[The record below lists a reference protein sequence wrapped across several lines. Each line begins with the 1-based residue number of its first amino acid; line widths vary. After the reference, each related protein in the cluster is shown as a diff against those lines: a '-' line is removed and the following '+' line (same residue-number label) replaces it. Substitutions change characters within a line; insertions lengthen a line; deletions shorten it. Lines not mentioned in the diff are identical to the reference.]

1 MRTRGQVHAWHEIA
15 QQRRELAAFAAAI
28 AESRREHE
36 QRHGV
41 ATSTSTATTA
51 AATNSSITNNARS
64 TRSNFPNRKSNASA
78 NATPNK
84 PQLDPETEETP
95 PPKRRR
101 HATPTRLSPATSTR
115 RRELPQRQTRSC
127 KKTSTV
133 AVVAPPQPPVVS
145 AAEQVKRPDESPV
158 AAVPPIRRALDY
170 SSDTEAQEEPATV
183 MATTATS
190 ATAPPVVSKKRPRDS
205 QPPSA
210 PDPSVV
216 VVTKASL
223 SAPSVA
229 SLSSSSSMSS
239 SSSLSSSSSSV
250 VGRVDERR
258 AIESV
263 LCGSPAAAF
272 VLGPPGTGK
281 SSCVAD
287 VASLASLACVRLNCS
302 AFRAPTALFTAIDEQ
317 LRAVTSWRLPTFDA
331 DALAAFISDL
341 SKRTESHAPSTC
353 AIVLD
358 EVDYLLRLPTSV
370 QPQVQDLLRFL
381 VRWAHQPFASIRFI
395 GILNGMDMQARI
407 NAFLADDPHPTTV
420 ILFPSYSHE
429 ELVEILRAHVSSLQ
443 QQQQQQEKMKE
454 SPAQLSLSVEDRA
467 LELLARRIAARDGDA
482 RRALSLLQQI
492 ASTLQPDATTG
503 VRQIT
508 LRDVLQCSAAAL
520 PSQSHL
526 VKQIQ
531 HLPRQPKLLL
541 YVITSLAPCD
551 AGHTDL
557 DAIRAELSSLQSR
570 PALAWIP
577 QFRQEEL
584 RQHIST
590 LDCYA
595 LVKSMGGKRA
605 TAGASSASGSSS
617 SASSS
622 GRLSATITMETLR
635 QALAQDE
642 LLEMLPM

>member
-1 MRTRGQVHAWHEIA
+1 MRLPASVVASLQSSNGAMRTRGQVHAWNEIA

-36 QRHGV
+36 QRFGM
-41 ATSTSTATTA
+41 APTP
-51 AATNSSITNNARS
+51 AATAR
-64 TRSNFPNRKSNASA
+64 TNASA
-78 NATPNK
+78 NARN
-84 PQLDPETEETP
+84 PQPEADTEVTP

-101 HATPTRLSPATSTR
+101 ATTPARLSPAASAR
-115 RRELPQRQTRSC
+115 RRAPPQRQTRSS
-127 KKTSTV
+127 KKKQEPP
-133 AVVAPPQPPVVS
+133 AVVAQPQAPAEGPGPEPQPPM
-145 AAEQVKRPDESPV
+145 A
-158 AAVPPIRRALDY
+158 PIRRALDY
-170 SSDTEAQEEPATV
+170 SSESEEPTPVAPEQ
-183 MATTATS
+183 
-190 ATAPPVVSKKRPRDS
+190 PPVTLPPVSKKRTRDS
-205 QPPSA
+205 SMPP
-210 PDPSVV
+210 PEPSVL
-216 VVTKASL
+216 VVTAATAPSISALSL
-223 SAPSVA
+223 SA
-229 SLSSSSSMSS
+229 
-239 SSSLSSSSSSV
+239 SSSV
-250 VGRVDERR
+250 VGRLDERR

-263 LCGSPAAAF
+263 LHGNPAAAF

-281 SSCVAD
+281 STCVAD
-287 VASLASLACVRLNCS
+287 VASLASLTCVRLNCS
-302 AFRAPTALFTAIDEQ
+302 AFRVPTALFSALDDQ
-317 LRAVTSWRLPTFDA
+317 LRSSTAWRLPSFDA
-331 DALAAFISDL
+331 DALSAFINDL
-341 SKRTESHAPSTC
+341 AARSKSVPPVC

-358 EVDYLLRLPTSV
+358 EVDYLLRLPSTV

-381 VRWAHQPFASIRFI
+381 VRWAHQPQSCIRFI

-429 ELVEILRAHVSSLQ
+429 ELVGILRAHVASLQ
-443 QQQQQQEKMKE
+443 QQQQPE
-454 SPAQLSLSVEDRA
+454 PQLSISVEDRA
-467 LELLARRIAARDGDA
+467 LELLARRIASRDGDA

-492 ASTLQPDATTG
+492 ASSLQPHATTG
-503 VRQIT
+503 IRQIT

-595 LVKSMGGKRA
+595 LIKCSGNKRTA
-605 TAGASSASGSSS
+605 AGAGAGGSSS
-617 SASSS
+617 TAAS
-622 GRLSATITMETLR
+622 GRLSATITMDTLR

-642 LLEMLPM
+642 LLEMLPF